1 MKFFSIF
8 KLIIC
13 DYEWKI
19 DNLHGNTFSST
30 ERLYFMYKDGWDVSL
45 KLSFNSF
52 SIFVMKSYIEIWR
65 NQFLFTKLSLNG
77 KLFFNLFVIRRKGP
91 SRKDIRL
98 ILTFFQ
104 YNLNTF
110 SELPKESF
118 LGEILKLLN
127 IYSNNSILNSN
138 NY

>member
-52 SIFVMKSYIEIWR
+52 SIFVLKSYIEIWR

-98 ILTFFQ
+98 ILTFFL
-104 YNLNTF
+104 YNLNGINKF
-110 SELPKESF
+110 EYF
-118 LGEILKLLN
+118 LRVTKRKFFGGNLKAVKYIL
-127 IYSNNSILNSN
+127 
-138 NY
+138 

>member
-98 ILTFFQ
+98 ILTFFL
-104 YNLNTF
+104 YNLNGINKF
-110 SELPKESF
+110 EYF
-118 LGEILKLLN
+118 LRVTKRKFFGGNLKAVKYIL
-127 IYSNNSILNSN
+127 
-138 NY
+138 